1 MKAKVV
7 VAEDEYRNAATAHGI
22 ESKEIDSD
30 ICKACVISLQ
40 TNEYLKQIHKAHRER
55 ESTEQELA
63 RCIRQS
69 QEMRETERA
78 LTAKMVDLLA
88 RHENHKNQVRRNI
101 YYLV

>member
-7 VAEDEYRNAATAHGI
+7 VAEDEYRNAATAHDI
-22 ESKEIDSD
+22 ESKEVEFNIGE
-30 ICKACVISLQ
+30 ACISPQ
-40 TNEYLKQIHKAHRER
+40 TNEYLQQIHKAHRER

-88 RHENHKNQVRRNI
+88 RHENHKNQGRRNI